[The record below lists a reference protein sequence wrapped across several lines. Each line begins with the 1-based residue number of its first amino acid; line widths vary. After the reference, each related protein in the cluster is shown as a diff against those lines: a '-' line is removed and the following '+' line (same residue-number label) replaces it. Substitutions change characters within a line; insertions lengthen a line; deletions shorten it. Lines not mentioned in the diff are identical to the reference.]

1 MNKLG
6 KEFYF
11 SIIVLIIIIV
21 LSIFNLL
28 YINWK

>member
-21 LSIFNLL
+21 LFIFNLL

>member
-1 MNKLG
+1 MNKLD

-21 LSIFNLL
+21 LFIFNLL